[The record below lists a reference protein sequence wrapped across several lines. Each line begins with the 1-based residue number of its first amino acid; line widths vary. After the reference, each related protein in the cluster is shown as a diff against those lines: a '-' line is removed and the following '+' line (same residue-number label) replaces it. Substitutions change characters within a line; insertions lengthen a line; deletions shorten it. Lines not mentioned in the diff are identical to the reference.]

1 LLEEQNDLF
10 NETPKPTESS
20 GFEPLAARMRPR
32 TFDEFVGQEHLTG
45 PGAAFRRAAEAGKLG
60 SVVLWGPPGVGK
72 TTLAELVAKASNSVF
87 ERVSAT
93 SAGVAD
99 LRKVIEAA
107 RKSQQKGHRT
117 LLFIDEIHR
126 FNKSQQDAILPVVEN
141 GVITL
146 VGATTENPSF
156 EVNSALLS
164 RSRVF
169 VLNALTD
176 AEIHKVIRS
185 ALDDKERGVAADLT
199 IASNTV
205 TPQHRNTDEDPQ
217 VSALSSQPLILLDS
231 DAEDALVNLSN
242 GDARSALNMLELSV
256 AVVQAEGASSGRNAQ
271 HPTPNASSVPP
282 RSPRLHEKSG
292 ASGPEPRAPSPEPV
306 PLRITKAIVESA
318 VQRRTALYDKGGEMH
333 FDLISA
339 LHKSVRGSDP
349 DATLYWLARMLD
361 GGEDPLYLARRII
374 RMAVEDVGM
383 ADPNALPVAI
393 AAQQA
398 VHFIGLPE
406 GELALAQAAVYMAT
420 APKSNSLYTAY
431 GAVKSDVAGT
441 RNDPVPIHL
450 RNAPTKLMKDIG
462 YGKDYKYAHDFEEGV
477 VEQQNLP
484 DAISGRTYYKPT
496 RRGYEKTVSER
507 LEKWRQIMSER
518 KEQL

>member
-1 LLEEQNDLF
+1 MDEQQDLF
-10 NETPKPTESS
+10 DEPIAAAAAS

-32 TFDEFVGQEHLTG
+32 TFDEFVGQGHLTA
-45 PGAAFRRAAEAGKLG
+45 PDAAFRRAAEAGKLG

-72 TTLAELVAKASNSVF
+72 TTLAEIVAKASNAIF

-107 RKSQQKGHRT
+107 RKNLKLGRRT

-126 FNKSQQDAILPVVEN
+126 FNKAQQDAILPVVEN
-141 GVITL
+141 GTVTL
-146 VGATTENPSF
+146 IGATTENPSF

-176 AEIHKVIRS
+176 EEIHQVLRS
-185 ALDDKERGVAADLT
+185 ALQDKDRGVLVDTNALV
-199 IASNTV
+199 SV
-205 TPQHRNTDEDPQ
+205 DED
-217 VSALSSQPLILLDS
+217 
-231 DAEDALVNLSN
+231 AEEALVNLSN
-242 GDARSALNMLELSV
+242 GDARSALNMLELAV
-256 AVVQAEGASSGRNAQ
+256 AVCQAEGHSKG
-271 HPTPNASSVPP
+271 HV
-282 RSPRLHEKSG
+282 
-292 ASGPEPRAPSPEPV
+292 
-306 PLRITKAIVESA
+306 TKQIVESA
-318 VQRRTALYDKGGEMH
+318 VQKRTALYDKNGEMH

-383 ADPNALPVAI
+383 ADPNALPIAI

-398 VHFIGLPE
+398 VHFIGIPE

-431 GAVKSDVAGT
+431 GAAQSDVQAT

-450 RNAPTKLMKDIG
+450 RNAPTRLMKDIG
-462 YGKDYKYAHDFEEGV
+462 YGKDYKYAHSFEDAV

-484 DAISGRTYYKPT
+484 DAIADRTYYSPT
-496 RRGYEKTVSER
+496 KRGYEKTVSER
-507 LEKWRQIMSER
+507 LEKWRQILSER
-518 KEQL
+518 RPPTK